1 MTALPAGPG
10 KLAQLEELDIS
21 GCCRLTGL
29 PVELGRLTRLEKLDL
44 SGCSGLM
51 ALIMFK

>member
-1 MTALPAGPG
+1 M
-10 KLAQLEELDIS
+10 DIS